1 MTMQTSYNHAGD
13 VWAIHPAAYQ
23 RACAM
28 VQANPAAQVPE
39 NAGQPRQRKQKSIA
53 VLELRGILEPRLS
66 LMGWLFGGTSTMAF
80 GREFDAAV
88 ADPGVSS
95 ILLDVDSPGGSVFG
109 MQELSDKIYN
119 ARGTKP
125 IIAIANP
132 QADSAA
138 YYAAT
143 AADRLYVT
151 PSGRVGSVGTMT
163 THLDLSG
170 MYEQAGAKEYLIRAD
185 DSPHKGEWL
194 ESQPVTEE
202 YLADLQKLVN
212 EYQSAFTASVA
223 RNRGVTPAEVRAKFG
238 KGRDVGS
245 RAAIE
250 AGMADRIATFDDV
263 LARMTD
269 GRIRLGATSAADSW
283 DGTSRFDRERRNVET
298 LALAAESY

>member
-1 MTMQTSYNHAGD
+1 MDTTYNHAGE
-13 VWAIHPAAYQ
+13 VWAIHPAALR
-23 RACAM
+23 RAMAL
-28 VQANPAAQVPE
+28 VQANPTAQVPE
-39 NAGQPRQRKQKSIA
+39 HAGQPKQRKQKNVA
-53 VLELRGILEPRLS
+53 VLPLHGLLEHRTS
-66 LMGWLFGGTSTMAF
+66 LMGWLYGGTSTQAF
-80 GREFDAAV
+80 GRAFDAAV
-88 ADPGVSS
+88 ADSQVQS

-109 MQELSDKIYN
+109 MQELSDKIYA

-170 MYEQAGAKEYLIRAD
+170 MYEKAGAKEYLIRAD

-194 ESQPVTEE
+194 ESQPVSEE
-202 YLADLQKLVN
+202 YLADLQSMVN
-212 EYQSAFTASVA
+212 EYQSAFTSAVA

-238 KGRDVGS
+238 KGRDVGAK
-245 RAAIE
+245 AAVE
-250 AGMADRIATFDDV
+250 AGMADRIATFEDV
-263 LARMTD
+263 LARMVD
-269 GRIRLGATSAADSW
+269 GRIRLGATASADSW
-283 DGTSRFDRERRNVET
+283 NGPT
-298 LALAAESY
+298 LAQRQAAKVWSLTECY